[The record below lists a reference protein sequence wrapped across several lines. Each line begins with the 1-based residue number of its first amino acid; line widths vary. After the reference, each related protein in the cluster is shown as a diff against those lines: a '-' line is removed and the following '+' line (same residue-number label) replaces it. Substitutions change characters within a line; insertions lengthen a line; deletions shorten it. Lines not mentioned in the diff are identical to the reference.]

1 MAARIPGLPRP
12 RISRSQLALARP
24 PDGLAESLTPAI
36 LPGLARP
43 QHEVAADSQFRKMP
57 GTAPSAVWEFSP
69 ALWLLPGLQPSLA
82 QPFCVRTGFL
92 SFAIF
97 SFQLLVLAS
106 GSRIFSVF
114 ASSQSLR
121 AFRSVSA
128 LPIPRLR
135 RQTFSAVWTLQSDV
149 AIPLE
154 TAIRPFRSSSLLSPV
169 SLFQLGWA
177 ILLLLQKQQS

>member
-1 MAARIPGLPRP
+1 MAARIPGLPRT

-24 PDGLAESLTPAI
+24 PEGLAESLTPAI

-43 QHEVAADSQFRKMP
+43 QHEVAADSEFRKMP
-57 GTAPSAVWEFSP
+57 GTAPSAVWEFFP
-69 ALWLLPGLQPSLA
+69 ALSLPFA
-82 QPFCVRTGFL
+82 RPFCVLTRFL

-97 SFQLLVLAS
+97 SFRLLVLAS
-106 GSRIFSVF
+106 GSQIFSVS

-154 TAIRPFRSSSLLSPV
+154 TAIRPFRSSTLLSPV

-177 ILLLLQKQQS
+177 IFLLLQKQQS